1 MCAMTEFFSV
11 ILNGGLTSVFR
22 DLKIR
27 SSAVRKAGCQSVI
40 SEQSSQSF
48 LCPPLEGVPKS
59 LISRRGQNNGSL
71 DGTKARRQVIT
82 GEQSSRKILSLSW
95 ERVSEGQERVNKNY
109 SFIPTLSPSLIN
121 EGVQVTPFLKEDK
134 IGISNKVPK
143 NEISLSSNPPTLLS
157 SQKKTAFTL
166 AEVLITLGIIGVVAA
181 MTMPVLISNIKAQQ
195 LRTAFLKGYSIISQ
209 AFELYNNDSNC
220 TTTECLAY
228 GMDFANEIRPYF
240 KEVEYCVRSQHS
252 KDYCFPISTT
262 DTKYWNFSK
271 KTKGIAS
278 KMFDDGQIL
287 TPDGMLITFEQQ
299 QAENKS
305 IFIGLDI
312 NGRNRMP
319 NVLGQDLFLFQIID
333 RGGRGF
339 VVPVGRDDT
348 DYPSDEYCN
357 FESASR
363 ENGYG
368 CAARALAEPDFFKKL
383 K

>member
-1 MCAMTEFFSV
+1 MGFKYST
-11 ILNGGLTSVFR
+11 LNGL
-22 DLKIR
+22 L
-27 SSAVRKAGCQSVI
+27 
-40 SEQSSQSF
+40 
-48 LCPPLEGVPKS
+48 P
-59 LISRRGQNNGSL
+59 
-71 DGTKARRQVIT
+71 
-82 GEQSSRKILSLSW
+82 
-95 ERVSEGQERVNKNY
+95 
-109 SFIPTLSPSLIN
+109 IPSPSLIRKGDN
-121 EGVQVTPFLKEDK
+121 IASLKSK
-134 IGISNKVPK
+134 
-143 NEISLSSNPPTLLS
+143 L
-157 SQKKTAFTL
+157 AFTL
-166 AEVLITLGIIGVVAA
+166 AEVLITIGIIGIVAA

-209 AFELYNNDSNC
+209 AFELYNNDANC

-240 KEVEYCVRSQHS
+240 KEVEYCVRTQHS
-252 KDYCFPISTT
+252 KDYCFPVSTT

-305 IFIGLDI
+305 IFIGLDT

-319 NVLGQDLFLFQIID
+319 NILGQDLFLFQIID